1 MTDTET
7 MLLSQFN
14 SPLLSLE
21 QVARVLD
28 RSPDGLRITLNGDTE
43 LARRLRPARKKIGR
57 RVLFSVSELAR
68 LIDESQG

>member
-68 LIDESQG
+68 LIDECQG